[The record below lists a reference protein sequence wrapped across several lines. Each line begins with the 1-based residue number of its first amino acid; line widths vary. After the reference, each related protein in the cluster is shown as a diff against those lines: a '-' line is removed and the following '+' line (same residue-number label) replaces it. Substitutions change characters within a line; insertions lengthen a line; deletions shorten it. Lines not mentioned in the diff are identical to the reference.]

1 MNPHETLK
9 LITGNI
15 AESCRV
21 KQQVSET
28 MAGDIAGAAVMI
40 AEALRGGAKLLV
52 CGNGGSAADAQHLA
66 AELMGRF
73 QKDRAPYAAVALTT
87 DTSILTSVGNDY
99 GFDSVFERQVLGLGR
114 AGDVLA
120 GITTSGNSP
129 NVLAAMQAARKRDLK
144 TIGITG
150 LGGGKLAGFADLL
163 LAVPSRTTARIQEAH
178 ITIIHLICELVENML
193 MEEA

>member
-1 MNPHETLK
+1 MNPHDTLK

-129 NVLAAMQAARKRDLK
+129 NVLAAMQAARKKDLK

>member
-129 NVLAAMQAARKRDLK
+129 NVLAAMQAARKKDLK